1 MADAS
6 DADAYDSEKARNIS
20 PERASNSSQE
30 SSDSS
35 FDLSDEDNSHSPL
48 NRKKSNT
55 AGFKSEKTREDVAED
70 EGNCWYSRSCFSY
83 FTFSPELMKSK
94 PKGSANIKGT
104 CKKCFMACSGQ
115 VQSTTNWLRHIK
127 VMKYF

>member
-70 EGNCWYSRSCFSY
+70 EGNC
-83 FTFSPELMKSK
+83 FTAVLVFLILLFLL
-94 PKGSANIKGT
+94 N
-104 CKKCFMACSGQ
+104 
-115 VQSTTNWLRHIK
+115 L
-127 VMKYF
+127 